1 MTIFKCI
8 NPFCPHGKN
17 KKIYT
22 TKRGLFAHYNNSNK
36 CMKLVKKKCFN
47 IQKSIVKNSTV
58 PNIMAQSFLNNE
70 TFMNETIKDISF
82 SEKVRETNYFNKIT
96 DDIIFYDDNSIVSS
110 SQSSIASSVLS
121 TDMELKTNEHGSCSN
136 EQDSI
141 HTTSTNSL
149 PTIFTVEQRSI
160 ISLMKILEDMNCPD
174 DALTKILT

>member
-1 MTIFKCI
+1 
-8 NPFCPHGKN
+8 
-17 KKIYT
+17 
-22 TKRGLFAHYNNSNK
+22 
-36 CMKLVKKKCFN
+36 MKLVTEKCFN

-96 DDIIFYDDNSIVSS
+96 DDIIFYDDNSTVSS

-121 TDMELKTNEHGSCSN
+121 TDMELKTNEHESCSN

-174 DALTKILT
+174 DALPKYWHGLIRHTLMVLNSRQGLNQEKVISIG